1 VALVFAAIATHPQ
14 ITLLVVAYG
23 YLASGLIGWAWGR
36 MGRRSGDPAPAE
48 VPAAPATDPPVTLD

>member
-1 VALVFAAIATHPQ
+1 MAKQQADSPFQTDDDLWA
-14 ITLLVVAYG
+14 
-23 YLASGLIGWAWGR
+23 AWGR